1 MSITSRKY
9 ISITRKRHFYTLSN
23 MNYVE
28 NDSYDC
34 TTKELYMIVEY
45 ELWNEK
51 IIFDNEVFLEK
62 SMWWIW

>member
-1 MSITSRKY
+1 
-9 ISITRKRHFYTLSN
+9 